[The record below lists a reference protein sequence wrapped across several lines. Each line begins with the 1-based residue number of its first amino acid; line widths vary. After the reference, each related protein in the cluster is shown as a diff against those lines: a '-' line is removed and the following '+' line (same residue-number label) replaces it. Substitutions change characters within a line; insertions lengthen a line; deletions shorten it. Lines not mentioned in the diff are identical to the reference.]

1 MKKLQFSLNKLI
13 RPGLHNLVKVAI
25 QLSELQIS
33 HSDPV
38 MFLDSSSDWW
48 IIIAVGNDDYFIVIY
63 YNQIWGNK
71 TGNINILKLNH
82 CGKD

>member
-1 MKKLQFSLNKLI
+1 MSTLLSGPRTTISSDTEDLNENKLI
-13 RPGLHNLVKVAI
+13 RPGLHNLVKVAF

-48 IIIAVGNDDYFIVIY
+48 IIIAVGTDDYFIVS
-63 YNQIWGNK
+63 WK
-71 TGNINILKLNH
+71 CHLL
-82 CGKD
+82 

>member
-38 MFLDSSSDWW
+38 MFLDSSSDW
-48 IIIAVGNDDYFIVIY
+48 
-63 YNQIWGNK
+63 
-71 TGNINILKLNH
+71 
-82 CGKD
+82 

>member
-1 MKKLQFSLNKLI
+1 MTWMKKLQFSLNKLI

-33 HSDPV
+33 HSNPV

-48 IIIAVGNDDYFIVIY
+48 IIIAVGNDDYFIVS
-63 YNQIWGNK
+63 WK
-71 TGNINILKLNH
+71 CHLL
-82 CGKD
+82 